1 MVKKVTKYKIIMLY
15 LNDYNRSYYLRE
27 LASIL
32 QKPHQTIKPYVE
44 GLVKEGI
51 LKKNKRKNIVEY
63 SINNKNEKTQEYL
76 IISEKEKL
84 MNRLLEETILNLL
97 YEKLSNYFNE
107 NTFIIFGSASEQIKK
122 GSDIDL
128 LLIGKKNISRELK
141 DFEEVYN
148 KKIHKIQITSMDKL
162 TPSLIIEIY
171 KKHLIFNNT
180 EKVLRF
186 FRGLYEEN
194 KLV

>member
-1 MVKKVTKYKIIMLY
+1 MVKKVTKYKIIALY
-15 LNDYNRSYYLRE
+15 LNDYSKTYYLRE

-32 QKPHQTIKPYVE
+32 QKPHQTIKPYAE
-44 GLVKEGI
+44 ELVKEGI
-51 LKKNKRKNIVEY
+51 LIKNKRKNITDY
-63 SINNKNEKTQEYL
+63 NLNLQSKKTDEYL
-76 IISEKEKL
+76 IIAEKERL
-84 MNRLLEETILNLL
+84 MNKLQEETVLNLL
-97 YEKLSNYFNE
+97 YEKLSDYFNE

-128 LLIGKKNISRELK
+128 LVIGKKDISKELK

-148 KKIHKIQITSMDKL
+148 KKIHKVQVTDSKKL
-162 TPSLIIEIY
+162 NLTLSIEIY

-180 EKVLRF
+180 EEVLKF
-186 FRGLYEEN
+186 FRSLHEKN